1 MSQTRRS
8 TDTQMD
14 REPVTQASR
23 GHAVGTG
30 VGAVVG
36 GVAGAAATGAA
47 IGTIAGPVGTVAGAA
62 VGAVVGGVAGNLIAK
77 DINPTVEDKYW
88 RENYAARPY
97 AANKSYD
104 EYGPAYRYGWESYA
118 QHGGKRF
125 DEVESDLERD
135 WDGAKGKSRLQ
146 WQHAKPAAR
155 DAWDRVAS
163 RQLAHRREMILIRPL
178 FI

>member
-1 MSQTRRS
+1 
-8 TDTQMD
+8 
-14 REPVTQASR
+14 
-23 GHAVGTG
+23 VGTG
-30 VGAVVG
+30 IGAVAG
-36 GVAGAAATGAA
+36 GAAGAIATGAA
-47 IGTIAGPVGTVAGAA
+47 IGTVAGPVGTVAGAA

-88 RENYAARPY
+88 RENYAARLY

-118 QHGGKRF
+118 QHDGKPF

-146 WQHAKPAAR
+146 WQNAKPPHATPGTGWR
-155 DAWDRVAS
+155 PGSKS
-163 RQLAHRREMILIRPL
+163 RIGVK
-178 FI
+178 

>member
-1 MSQTRRS
+1 MSQALRNS
-8 TDTQMD
+8 DTQMD
-14 REPVTQASR
+14 REANAPTSR

-30 VGAVVG
+30 IGAVAG
-36 GVAGAAATGAA
+36 GAAGAIATGAA
-47 IGTIAGPVGTVAGAA
+47 IGTVAGPVGTVAGAA
-62 VGAVVGGVAGNLIAK
+62 VCAVVGGVAGNLIAK

-88 RENYAARPY
+88 RENYAARLY

-118 QHGGKRF
+118 QHDGKPF

-146 WQHAKPAAR
+146 WQNAKPPHATPGTGWR
-155 DAWDRVAS
+155 PGSKS
-163 RQLAHRREMILIRPL
+163 RIGVK
-178 FI
+178 